1 MCKTLLEVIF
11 NELRETYSCSLRN
24 NSISQTLVI
33 DVGFGYVLNVIH
45 EERKEFH
52 QFNIVSNRGSK
63 PVYIICP
70 IDEKGHSDIVPLYR
84 FIDDFANLI

>member
-1 MCKTLLEVIF
+1 MSKTLLEVVY
-11 NELRETYSCSLRN
+11 NELRETYACSLRD
-24 NSISQTLVI
+24 NSISQVLVI
-33 DVGFGYVLNVIH
+33 DVGFGYVLSITH
-45 EERKEFH
+45 EEHEKFH
-52 QFNIVSNRGSK
+52 KFNIVSNRGNK